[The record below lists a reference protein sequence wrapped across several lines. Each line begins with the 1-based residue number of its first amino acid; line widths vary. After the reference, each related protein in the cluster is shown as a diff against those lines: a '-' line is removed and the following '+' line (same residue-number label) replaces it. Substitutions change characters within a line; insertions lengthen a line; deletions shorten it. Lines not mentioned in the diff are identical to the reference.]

1 MDVHIASKD
10 DALTEEILAGIRTW
24 IEIESPT
31 DVPEA
36 MARMATQVQTDY
48 EAIGLKV
55 DRFSGR
61 NGMGDHLL
69 VTADA
74 HCPPEAASG
83 KGILVL
89 SHMDTVHPIGTLT
102 GPLPYRVEGDRAYG
116 PGAEDMKGGAYLALA
131 AIRQIQREGGR
142 TSLPIRHLIVS
153 DEEMGS
159 GTSREHIERE
169 AKRARYVLVTE
180 PARSGGK
187 IVTARKGCG
196 DFRVTVKGLAAHAG
210 VEHHLGRNAI
220 CEMARQILAI
230 EAMTDYSRDLTVS
243 VGIIRGGTRSNVVP
257 DEAVIDVDVRVP
269 NQELGA
275 EITQRMLALKPY
287 DPGCS
292 VIVEG
297 GINRP
302 GYEKTPGIAALFE
315 HAKLLAAEIG
325 FDLQDLKTGGGSDG
339 NFTAGYA
346 PTLDG
351 LGVDGDGGH
360 TLEERLYISS
370 IVPRMRLLKRLMETL
385 S

>member
-210 VEHHLGRNAI
+210 VEHYLGRNAI

-370 IVPRMRLLKRLMETL
+370 ILPRMRLLKRLMETL